1 MLLKNLCLPQ
11 SLHYNFNFNQN
22 CRKTNIP
29 LCRTRI
35 ELSHAKMDIYWFL
48 CKKLKKFEHIL
59 SREIRRKLN
68 FLNQFLTILKNI
80 EFSTFNLIRN
90 GIHLCNKY
98 KQLHKKI
105 LYWYEHQH
113 ICYLK
118 EVFLSRWFQSNSLQS
133 NLIRRYLHMYHK
145 KQRSII
151 SSK

>member
-35 ELSHAKMDIYWFL
+35 GLSHAKMDIYWFL

-98 KQLHKKI
+98 KQLHKKF
-105 LYWYEHQH
+105 LYWYGHQH
-113 ICYLK
+113 IYYLK

-133 NLIRRYLHMYHK
+133 NLIRSYLHMHHK

>member
-35 ELSHAKMDIYWFL
+35 GLSHAKMDIYWFL

-98 KQLHKKI
+98 KQLHKKF
-105 LYWYEHQH
+105 LYWYGHQH
-113 ICYLK
+113 IYYLK

-133 NLIRRYLHMYHK
+133 NLIRSYLHMYHK

>member
-1 MLLKNLCLPQ
+1 MCFSKISAYPKVCIITLTSIKVAEKPIYHCVELGLS
-11 SLHYNFNFNQN
+11 SLMQ
-22 CRKTNIP
+22 KWI
-29 LCRTRI
+29 
-35 ELSHAKMDIYWFL
+35 FL

-98 KQLHKKI
+98 KQLHKKF
-105 LYWYEHQH
+105 LCWYGHQH
-113 ICYLK
+113 IYYLK

-133 NLIRRYLHMYHK
+133 NLIRRYLHVYHK